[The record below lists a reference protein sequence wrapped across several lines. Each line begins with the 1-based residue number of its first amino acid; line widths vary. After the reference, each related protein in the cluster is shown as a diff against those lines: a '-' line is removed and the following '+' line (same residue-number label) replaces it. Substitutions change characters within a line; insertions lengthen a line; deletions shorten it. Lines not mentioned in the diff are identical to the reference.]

1 MRKRKQQS
9 AEVDQKTQTQNVRV
23 YELAKHHELS
33 SKELIKVLEGLGVS
47 IKNHMSTLDP
57 DTIMLVESELNP
69 QQKIS
74 LDEEKD
80 ADITPNQ
87 EKEVNVI
94 VEAKKETPKVA
105 PKKTPKVA
113 PKKTPKVAPKETP
126 KVAPKETPKVAPKK
140 TPKVAP
146 KETPKVAPKE
156 TPKVAPKKTPKVA
169 PMQVQEGVT
178 VGTLAAMLNLQST
191 QLIMQLMKLK
201 VMATINQSLDYQTL
215 LVLADKF
222 GFEAV
227 RKKTLEEKL
236 LSDEEDLPESLVARA
251 PVITIMGHVDHGKT
265 SLLDSI
271 RQSNVSESEAGNITQ
286 HIGAYHVKLENGTI
300 VFLDTPG
307 HAAFTAMRARGAQAT
322 DIVVL
327 IVAADDGVMPQT
339 IEAINHA
346 KAAKVPIVVAI
357 NKIDVPGAR
366 QDYVKQQLVDND
378 LVPEDW
384 GGQTICVE
392 ISAIEGTGIE
402 LLLEMLLLEAAL
414 LELKANPNKS
424 ARGIVI
430 EAQVDKGRGA
440 IATVLVQSGTLKV
453 GDTFVSG
460 RYSGRVRA
468 MMSDDGRRIKEA
480 APSTP
485 VEVLGFTGVPEA
497 GDLFFVIDSEKDA
510 RTISRER
517 QDKYRISKLGTHSHV
532 NLDALFEQIQEGEIK
547 ELNVIIKGDV
557 QGSVQAITESLLK
570 LSTLEVKINI
580 IHEATGGI
588 TETDILLASASDA
601 IVVGFNVHPTTEA
614 VKATEIE
621 GIDVRTYKVIY
632 DIISDIRSA
641 MEGLLDP
648 EIREVII
655 GRAEVREIFN
665 APRIG
670 VVAGS
675 YVNWGKITT
684 NQPLRVLRDNRMIYE
699 GKVNSLRRFKDNVNE
714 VQANYECGIGIDEFN
729 DIKIGDVLECY
740 VHEQVARTL

>member
-23 YELAKHHELS
+23 YELAKHHGLS

-80 ADITPNQ
+80 ADIKPNQ

-94 VEAKKETPKVA
+94 VEAKKETPE
-105 PKKTPKVA
+105 
-113 PKKTPKVAPKETP
+113 VAPKETP
-126 KVAPKETPKVAPKK
+126 ED
-140 TPKVAP
+140 
-146 KETPKVAPKE
+146 
-156 TPKVAPKKTPKVA
+156 A

-191 QLIMQLMKLK
+191 QLIMQLMKLR

-215 LVLADKF
+215 LVLADQF

-236 LSDEEDLPESLVARA
+236 LSDEEDPPESLVARA

-286 HIGAYHVKLENGTI
+286 HIGAYHVELENGSI

-424 ARGIVI
+424 ARGVVI

-510 RTISRER
+510 RAISDER
-517 QDKYRISKLGTHSHV
+517 QDKYRISKLGAHSHV
-532 NLDALFEQIQEGEIK
+532 SLDDLFQQIQEGEIK

-570 LSTLEVKINI
+570 LSTLEVKINV

-621 GIDVRTYKVIY
+621 GIDVRTYTVIY

-648 EIREVII
+648 EVREVII

-670 VVAGS
+670 IVAGS

>member
-1 MRKRKQQS
+1 
-9 AEVDQKTQTQNVRV
+9 
-23 YELAKHHELS
+23 LH
-33 SKELIKVLEGLGVS
+33 
-47 IKNHMSTLDP
+47 
-57 DTIMLVESELNP
+57 LN
-69 QQKIS
+69 
-74 LDEEKD
+74 
-80 ADITPNQ
+80 
-87 EKEVNVI
+87 
-94 VEAKKETPKVA
+94 
-105 PKKTPKVA
+105 
-113 PKKTPKVAPKETP
+113 APKETP
-126 KVAPKETPKVAPKK
+126 KDAPKETPKD
-140 TPKVAP
+140 AP
-146 KETPKVAPKE
+146 KETPKD
-156 TPKVAPKKTPKVA
+156 A

-178 VGTLAAMLNLQST
+178 VGTLAAMLNLQPT

-236 LSDEEDLPESLVARA
+236 LSDEEDPPESLVARA

-286 HIGAYHVKLENGTI
+286 HIGAYHVELENGTI

-384 GGQTICVE
+384 AGQTICVE
-392 ISAIEGTGIE
+392 ISAKEGTGIE

-424 ARGIVI
+424 ARGVVI

-517 QDKYRISKLGTHSHV
+517 QDKYRISKLGAHSHV
-532 NLDALFEQIQEGEIK
+532 SLDALFEQIQEGEIK

-570 LSTLEVKINI
+570 LSTLEVKINV

-675 YVNWGKITT
+675 YVNWGKITAK
-684 NQPLRVLRDNRMIYE
+684 QLLRVLRDNRMIYE
-699 GKVNSLRRFKDNVNE
+699 GKVNSLRRFKDSVNE

>member
-1 MRKRKQQS
+1 MHLKKRLK
-9 AEVDQKTQTQNVRV
+9 
-23 YELAKHHELS
+23 LHL
-33 SKELIKVLEGLGVS
+33 
-47 IKNHMSTLDP
+47 
-57 DTIMLVESELNP
+57 
-69 QQKIS
+69 
-74 LDEEKD
+74 
-80 ADITPNQ
+80 
-87 EKEVNVI
+87 
-94 VEAKKETPKVA
+94 KKRLKY
-105 PKKTPKVA
+105 
-113 PKKTPKVAPKETP
+113 APKETP
-126 KVAPKETPKVAPKK
+126 KDAPKETPKD
-140 TPKVAP
+140 
-146 KETPKVAPKE
+146 
-156 TPKVAPKKTPKVA
+156 A

-178 VGTLAAMLNLQST
+178 VGTLAAMLNLQPT

-236 LSDEEDLPESLVARA
+236 LSDEEDPPESLVARA

-286 HIGAYHVKLENGTI
+286 HIGAYHVELENGTI

-384 GGQTICVE
+384 AGQTICVE
-392 ISAIEGTGIE
+392 ISAKEGTGIE

-424 ARGIVI
+424 ARGVVI

-517 QDKYRISKLGTHSHV
+517 QDKYRISKLGAHSHV
-532 NLDALFEQIQEGEIK
+532 SLDALFEQIQEGEIK

-570 LSTLEVKINI
+570 LSTLEVKINV

-675 YVNWGKITT
+675 YVNWGKITAK
-684 NQPLRVLRDNRMIYE
+684 QLLRVLRDNRMIYE
-699 GKVNSLRRFKDNVNE
+699 GKVNSLRRFKDSVNE

>member
-9 AEVDQKTQTQNVRV
+9 AEVDQKTQSQNVRGQNVRGQNVRV
-23 YELAKHHELS
+23 YELAKRHGLS

-57 DTIMLVESELNP
+57 DTITLVESELDP

-74 LDEEKD
+74 SEKEKD
-80 ADITPNQ
+80 ADMTPNQ
-87 EKEVNVI
+87 EKEVDVI
-94 VEAKKETPKVA
+94 VEAKKETPEV
-105 PKKTPKVA
+105 V
-113 PKKTPKVAPKETP
+113 PKETP
-126 KVAPKETPKVAPKK
+126 KVVPKETPEVVPKETPKD
-140 TPKVAP
+140 
-146 KETPKVAPKE
+146 
-156 TPKVAPKKTPKVA
+156 A

-178 VGTLAAMLNLQST
+178 VGTLASMLNLQST

-215 LVLADKF
+215 LVLADQF

-366 QDYVKQQLVDND
+366 QDYVKQQLVDNE

-392 ISAIEGTGIE
+392 ISATEGTGIE

-414 LELKANPNKS
+414 LELKANPNKL
-424 ARGIVI
+424 ARGVVI
-430 EAQVDKGRGA
+430 EARVDKGRGA

-453 GDTFVSG
+453 GDAFVSG

-468 MMSDDGRRIKEA
+468 MMSDDSRRIKEA

-497 GDLFFVIDSEKDA
+497 GDLFFAVDSEKDA
-510 RTISRER
+510 RAISNER
-517 QDKYRISKLGTHSHV
+517 QDKYRISKLGAHSHV
-532 NLDALFEQIQEGEIK
+532 SLDDLFQQIQEGEIK
-547 ELNVIIKGDV
+547 ELNVIIKADV

-570 LSTLEVKINI
+570 LSTPEVKINI

-621 GIDVRTYKVIY
+621 GIDVRTYTVIY

-648 EIREVII
+648 EVREVII
-655 GRAEVREIFN
+655 GRAEVREIFK
-665 APRIG
+665 APR
-670 VVAGS
+670 
-675 YVNWGKITT
+675 N
-684 NQPLRVLRDNRMIYE
+684 RVSRWKLCQLGQDY
-699 GKVNSLRRFKDNVNE
+699 G
-714 VQANYECGIGIDEFN
+714 
-729 DIKIGDVLECY
+729 
-740 VHEQVARTL
+740 